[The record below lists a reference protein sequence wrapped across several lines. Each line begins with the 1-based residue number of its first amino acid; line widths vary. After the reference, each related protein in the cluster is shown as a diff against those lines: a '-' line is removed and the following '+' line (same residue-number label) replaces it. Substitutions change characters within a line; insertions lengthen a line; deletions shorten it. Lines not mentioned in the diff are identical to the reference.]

1 MPALAGAEPGD
12 VRRVTPRAGSAGGV
26 AAQTTIGSS
35 ALATTRTSA
44 CRTSAARQS
53 CAIMATSLAR
63 SSWSRE
69 RLSSATT
76 CGSVDSS
83 TCAR

>member
-12 VRRVTPRAGSAGGV
+12 VRRVDARAGSPAV
-26 AAQTTIGSS
+26 AAHTTIGSS
-35 ALATTRTSA
+35 ALATTRTSV

-76 CGSVDSS
+76 CGSVASS
-83 TCAR
+83 TWAR